1 MAGERGSTH
10 RISQE
15 TFKVMKEF
23 LTYLLDLIVDKPD
36 ELEIEEEQTNELSY
50 QYTIKAEGTDV
61 GKIIGRD
68 GKIIQAIRNA
78 AKILAVKQGIHV
90 RIQIA

>member
-1 MAGERGSTH
+1 
-10 RISQE
+10 
-15 TFKVMKEF
+15 MKDF
-23 LTYLLDLIVDKPD
+23 LHYLLNQIVNHPED
-36 ELEIEEEQTNELSY
+36 LEIEEEQINELSF
-50 QYTIKAEGTDV
+50 QYTLKAEASDV

-78 AKILAVKQGIHV
+78 AKILAVKEGIHV

>member
-1 MAGERGSTH
+1 
-10 RISQE
+10 
-15 TFKVMKEF
+15 MKGF
-23 LTYLLDLIVDKPD
+23 LKYLLSQIVDHPD
-36 ELEIEEEQTNELSY
+36 QIEIEEEQINELSF
-50 QYTIKAEGTDV
+50 QYTLKAESTDV

-78 AKILAVKQGIHV
+78 AKILAVKEGIHV